1 MKSAA
6 RTVEEYLAKLP
17 DDRREAISAVR
28 ETIVAHLPEGVEE
41 GVQYGM
47 IGYYVPHS
55 VYPPGYHCD
64 PRQPLPFA
72 ALAAQKNYLSVYL
85 CSIYQNPDDEQWV
98 RDRFAEHGKK
108 PDMGKSCIR
117 FKQLEDIPLEVIGEA
132 IARVP
137 VAGFIARYE
146 SMLAARRKK

>member
-1 MKSAA
+1 MQSKAA
-6 RTVEEYLAKLP
+6 TVADYLKELP
-17 DDRREAISAVR
+17 ADRRAAISRLRQVIR
-28 ETIVAHLPEGVEE
+28 KHLPKGVAEGM
-41 GVQYGM
+41 QYGM
-47 IGYYVPHS
+47 IGYFIPHRI
-55 VYPPGYHCD
+55 YPPGYHCD